1 MQEVFREPLRIEDY
15 EELNYGGFKGRFK
28 VVVPPGYKLLECHE
42 FRKNGEPR
50 IGFTEDT
57 DHRRLVEFETYE
69 MYKLAETQVLRA
81 LMRIPHRNA
90 RRRAKRRSARLTTRH
105 Q

>member
-1 MQEVFREPLRIEDY
+1 MQEVFLEPLRIEDY

-81 LMRIPHRNA
+81 LMRYHTEMHAGGLSDA
-90 RRRAKRRSARLTTRH
+90 RPD
-105 Q
+105 